1 MCTEP
6 SALKMNRR
14 LWMGTAA
21 AVLAA
26 PRAAGAQANPTVH
39 VGDAIGDP
47 YAQGYYGMEGG
58 FFEKAGLNVDFQ
70 SMPGGTPIGQGV
82 ITGSLDIGIM
92 TPLAIAS
99 AVTHGVPIAIVA
111 PGGVNNAKAPSGAL
125 IVAKNSTLRTAQDFV
140 GKTIGVASVKTVHE
154 LMIRSW
160 FGNNKL
166 DPNSVKLIEMPFG
179 EMGAAIERCT
189 VEGAEEVDPLTSGMV
204 KAGRVKIVDG
214 PNAAIPEF
222 LGAAWFARIDYARKN
237 PDVIRRFASA
247 MTEISRWANT
257 HHNESGDILAKAG
270 KMDPEAVRGMTR
282 CSYAETVNPGQIQ
295 PLLDAATKYGI
306 LSRPVPAS
314 ELIFKA

>member
-1 MCTEP
+1 MKRRI
-6 SALKMNRR
+6 AL
-14 LWMGTAA
+14 LAGA

-26 PRAAGAQANPTVH
+26 PHALRAQATAVVR

-47 YAQGYYGMEGG
+47 YAQGFYAVEQG
-58 FFEKAGLNVDFQ
+58 FFEKNGLNVELQ
-70 SMPGGTPIGQGV
+70 NLPGGTPISQGV

-125 IVAKNSTLRTAQDFV
+125 IVAANSPLRTVNDFV

-166 DPNSVKLIEMPFG
+166 DPNSVKLVEMPFG
-179 EMGAAIERCT
+179 EMGAAVERGT
-189 VEGAEEVDPLTSGMV
+189 VDGAEEVDPLTSALV
-204 KAGRVKIVDG
+204 KAGKVKIVDG

-222 LGAAWFARIDYARKN
+222 LGAAWFARVDYAKAH
-237 PDVIRRFASA
+237 PDVIRRFAAA
-247 MTEISRWANT
+247 MADTSRWANA
-257 HHNESGDILAKAG
+257 HHAESGAILAKAG
-270 KMDPEAVRGMTR
+270 KMDPEVVRGMTR
-282 CSYAETVNPGQIQ
+282 CGYAETVNPRQIQ
-295 PLLDAATKYGI
+295 PLLDAATKFGI
-306 LSRPVPAS
+306 LPRPVPAS
-314 ELIFKA
+314 ELIYKA